1 MKNAIVRLN
10 EYARNATE
18 AEMNVIACLQEHTEE
33 AAALTVHELAKK
45 TYSSASTIIRLC
57 KKLGF
62 KGYKD
67 FSRSLIYELANRK
80 DPEIQYDRDIE
91 KDSSL
96 QEVADKILYR
106 SMAALEKTR
115 ALIEPEVLGKSVQ
128 LLERTCKIVF
138 FGVGSSLLV
147 GQDAQAKF
155 MRINKISFC
164 EADFQAQLV
173 LAKNMDEQDAGII
186 ISYSGLT
193 KEMLDI
199 AAILKKRKVPIIS
212 ITRFAETE
220 LSAMADY
227 KLWVASS
234 EYLVRSAAMTSR
246 LAQLYVIDILY
257 AAYVQLDYEQNIE
270 RIQRTQMKKH
280 KEIEKER
287 E

>member
-1 MKNAIVRLN
+1 MKNAIVRLS
-10 EYARNATE
+10 EYVKNATE
-18 AEMNVIACLQEHTEE
+18 TEE
-33 AAALTVHELAKK
+33 NVVRYLLEDTEIAATLTIHELAKR
-45 TYSSASTIIRLC
+45 TYSSSSTIIRLC

-67 FSRSLIYELANRK
+67 FSKSMVYELANRK
-80 DPEIQYDRDIE
+80 DPEIKYDRDIE

-96 QEVADKILYR
+96 QEVTDKILYR
-106 SMAALEKTR
+106 SIAALEKTR
-115 ALIEPEVLGKSVQ
+115 ALIEPEILQNCVH
-128 LLERTCKIVF
+128 LLEKSSKIVF

-155 MRINKISFC
+155 MRINKICFC

-173 LAKNMDEQDAGII
+173 MAKNMDELDVGII

-193 KEMLDI
+193 GEMLDI

-212 ITRFAETE
+212 ITRFADTE

-257 AAYVQLDYEQNIE
+257 AAYVQLDYGKNIE

-280 KEIEKER
+280 KQKER

>member
-1 MKNAIVRLN
+1 MKNAIIRLN
-10 EYARNATE
+10 EYVKNATE
-18 AEMNVIACLQEHTEE
+18 AEWNVVTYLLNDTEE
-33 AAALTVHELAKK
+33 ATALTIHELAKR

-67 FSRSLIYELANRK
+67 FSRSLVYEWAKRK
-80 DPEIQYDRDIE
+80 DPEVKYDRDIE
-91 KDSSL
+91 KESSL

-106 SMAALEKTR
+106 SVAALEKTR
-115 ALIEPEVLGKSVQ
+115 ALIEPETIKNCVCLFEQS
-128 LLERTCKIVF
+128 TKIVF

-155 MRINKISFC
+155 MRINKICFC

-173 LAKNMDEQDAGII
+173 LAKNMDECDTGII

-193 KEMLDI
+193 REMLDI
-199 AAILKKRKVPIIS
+199 AAILKKRKVPMIS
-212 ITRFAETE
+212 VTRFADTE

-227 KLWVASS
+227 RLWVASS

-257 AAYVQLDYEQNIE
+257 AAYVQLDYEKNIE
-270 RIQRTQMKKH
+270 RIQRTQMKKQ
-280 KEIEKER
+280 KGE
-287 E
+287 

>member
-1 MKNAIVRLN
+1 MKNAMVRLN

-18 AEMNVIACLQEHTEE
+18 AEMNVITCLLENTEE

-91 KDSSL
+91 KDSPL

-115 ALIEPEVLGKSVQ
+115 ALIEPEVLCRSIQ
-128 LLERTCKIVF
+128 LLERASKIVF

-280 KEIEKER
+280 KENER
-287 E
+287 ERE

>member
-1 MKNAIVRLN
+1 MKNAIVRLS
-10 EYARNATE
+10 EYVKNATE
-18 AEMNVIACLQEHTEE
+18 AEVNVISYLLDSPEE
-33 AAALTVHELAKK
+33 AAALTIHELAKR

-80 DPEIQYDRDIE
+80 DPEIKYDRDIE

-106 SMAALEKTR
+106 SIAALEKTR
-115 ALIEPEVLGKSVQ
+115 ALIEPEILRQCVQ
-128 LLERTCKIVF
+128 LFEQSSKMVF

-147 GQDAQAKF
+147 GQDAKAKF

-173 LAKNMDEQDAGII
+173 LAKNMDERDVGVI

-193 KEMLDI
+193 REMLDI

-212 ITRFAETE
+212 ITRFADTE
-220 LSAMADY
+220 LSAIADY
-227 KLWVASS
+227 RLWVASS

-257 AAYVQLDYEQNIE
+257 AAYVQLDYENNIE
-270 RIQRTQMKKH
+270 KIQRTQMKKN
-280 KEIEKER
+280 KEKEGT
-287 E
+287 